1 MLIMSFAG
9 GLAYSYENYT
19 LPKSNRQGTFREVLK
34 DTIRTFQSDFRLIRP
49 KKFGFK

>member
-19 LPKSNRQGTFREVLK
+19 LPKYNRQGTFM
-34 DTIRTFQSDFRLIRP
+34 
-49 KKFGFK
+49 